1 MKETEKNKCS
11 ICANIFSTYSRL
23 HSLLALEEMVAN
35 FYVPFS
41 RQVNQ
46 SYSLQE
52 QNVIVKIIGLLDFRI
67 KGGVSASCAL
77 SGESDCYRFV
87 FDGGVKTYF
96 KLVLPP
102 ENPFTIKVRHCFL
115 CELEKRL
122 YCFFISLN
130 GNKPCSDEEQRILKR
145 VRKLLIHQLGKTPK
159 YALFKGKRTSR
170 LSEEELA
177 ELKKQE
183 TDEIRLKIV
192 SLYHYNPL
200 SQKYKKLKE
209 KLVEEIRLKYGEG

>member
-1 MKETEKNKCS
+1 MKKAEKSNCS
-11 ICANIFSTYSRL
+11 LCADIVSTRNRL
-23 HSLLALEEMVAN
+23 HGLSVLEEMVAN

-52 QNVIVKIIGLLDFRI
+52 QDALVRIIKLLGFRI

-77 SGESDCYRFV
+77 SSKSVCHRFV
-87 FDGGVKTYF
+87 FDGAKSYF
-96 KLVLPP
+96 KLALPA
-102 ENPFTIKVRHCFL
+102 ENPFTLEVRHCLL

-122 YCFFISLN
+122 YCFFVSQN
-130 GNKPCSDEEQRILKR
+130 GHKPCSDEEKRIMKR
-145 VRKLLIHQLGKTPK
+145 VKKLLIHQLGKTPK
-159 YALFKGKRTSR
+159 YALFKGNRVMR

-177 ELKKQE
+177 ELKKQK
-183 TDEIRLKIV
+183 TDEIRMNAT

-200 SQKYKKLKE
+200 SQKYKKVKE
-209 KLVEEIRLKYGEG
+209 KLVEEIRLKYGED

>member
-41 RQVNQ
+41 REVDQF
-46 SYSLQE
+46 YSLQE
-52 QNVIVKIIGLLDFRI
+52 QNVIVKIIKLLDFRI
-67 KGGVSASCAL
+67 KGGVSTSCAL
-77 SGESDCYRFV
+77 SGEPDCYRFV
-87 FDGGVKTYF
+87 FDGVKTYF
-96 KLVLPP
+96 KLVLPA

-130 GNKPCSDEEQRILKR
+130 GGRPCSDEEQRILKR

-159 YALFKGKRTSR
+159 YALFKGKRASR
-170 LSEEELA
+170 LSEVELA
-177 ELKKQE
+177 ELKKQK
-183 TDEIRLKIV
+183 TDEVRLQVV

-200 SQKYKKLKE
+200 SQKYKKAKE
-209 KLVEEIRLKYGEG
+209 KLIEEIRLKYGKG